1 MIYSLLAALAGLVI
15 GFLLGRK
22 TSPGTQNTE
31 SATALARL
39 EEAGRQNAELRRE
52 RDQAAQKSEELN
64 RKLGSLESTR
74 DSYEKQ
80 FENQRRDLEAMRETI
95 LKEVE
100 AAAGK
105 ALEKNSTQFQS
116 QAEKGVGALVEPL
129 KEKIREFEKKV
140 DERYGQE
147 SREVFALKQ
156 EIKNIIEYRDLAS
169 KETNALVQALRGEQK
184 TQGDWGEMQVKSLL
198 EAAGLRENEDY
209 IAQAEGQGLGQK
221 PDYLINLP
229 KGKHII
235 LDSKVSLSSWFDY
248 CSSGDENAKEIFLE
262 KTVASIRAH
271 VDGLSAKHYAENAA
285 LKSLDFVLMFVSPE
299 GALLAALKQ
308 DQKLF
313 EYAWAKNILIV
324 GPSMALPALKTIA
337 HLWRGERQTK
347 NAIEIAQKAGALYDQ
362 FALISDD
369 LKKLDDAIQN
379 AAEKHQDVVKRFS
392 QGRGNVMRRVE
403 ELKKLGAKAS
413 KQIPDQFLEEETL
426 ELPAATENSR
436 TTETESL

>member
-1 MIYSLLAALAGLVI
+1 MILGFSLTALAGLLI
-15 GFLLGRK
+15 GFFIGRRT
-22 TSPGTQNTE
+22 TSGAQGPD
-31 SATALARL
+31 AAVALARL

-52 RDQAAQKSEELN
+52 RDQAAQRAEELS
-64 RKLGSLESTR
+64 RQLGALESTR
-74 DSYEKQ
+74 DSFEKQ
-80 FENQRRDLEAMRETI
+80 FENQGRDLEAMRDKI

-100 AAAGK
+100 IAANK
-105 ALEKNSTQFQS
+105 ALEKNSSQFQDR
-116 QAEKGVGALVEPL
+116 AEKGVGALVEPL

-140 DERYGQE
+140 DERYGEETRQ
-147 SREVFALKQ
+147 VFALKE
-156 EIKNIIEYRDLAS
+156 EIKNIVESNARGS

-198 EAAGLRENEDY
+198 EAAGLREGEDY

-221 PDYLINLP
+221 PDYLIKLP

-248 CSSGDENAKEIFLE
+248 CSSQDESAKEELLG

-271 VDGLSAKHYAENAA
+271 VDGLSAKHYAANAA

-299 GALLAALKQ
+299 GALLAALKH

-324 GPSMALPALKTIA
+324 GPSMALPALKTVA

-347 NAIEIAQKAGALYDQ
+347 NAIEIAQKAGALYDE
-362 FALISDD
+362 FASVLSA
-369 LKKLDDAIQN
+369 LQEL
-379 AAEKHQDVVKRFS
+379 EKALAKADEKRQEVVKRLS
-392 QGRGNVMRRVE
+392 EGRGNVLRRVE

-413 KQIPDQFLEEETL
+413 KQIPDQFLEDDQL
-426 ELPAATENSR
+426 ELPAVAEDAS
-436 TTETESL
+436 